1 MFSLLLGVAEEP
13 LDLRAYGAGD
23 EALYERIAMALI
35 ERGVM
40 PESDGREPWFL
51 CYRHDERVVA
61 DTLTAFEEA
70 VKDVKR

>member
-1 MFSLLLGVAEEP
+1 MFGLLLGVTEGP
-13 LDLRAYGAGD
+13 VDFRAYCAGD
-23 EALYERIAMALI
+23 PALYERMAMGLI

-40 PESDGREPWFL
+40 PDSDSREPWFL
-51 CYRHDERVVA
+51 CYRHDKEIVA